1 MISLKGRIAKK
12 QSITGATKKISNRV
26 TGEVGDYINIMSRIA
41 KNERHF
47 SGVLKNPSL
56 ICGKIDKPSSQ
67 TPIIDGDHQFVVVDL
82 VKMQEQITSVNNA
95 NAVVPFTVQTSQ
107 VLSKSMGMY
116 AVPTAITV
124 SQVTVTVDEEE
135 ES

>member
-1 MISLKGRIAKK
+1 MISLKGSIAKK

-41 KNERHF
+41 DERHF

-67 TPIIDGDHQFVVVDL
+67 TPVIDGDHQFVVVDL
-82 VKMQEQITSVNNA
+82 VKMQEQITSVSNA
-95 NAVVPFTVQTSQ
+95 NAVVPFTAQTSQ
-107 VLSKSMGMY
+107 VLSKSIGMY
-116 AVPTAITV
+116 AVPTVVSV

-135 ES
+135 S